1 METYMY
7 KTCKT
12 CKQKKPDSEFI
23 KADGKHRATR
33 NRCKICHKAQSDI
46 RRKLR
51 KQNPP
56 PEPGECLICKTHT
69 DKWVLDHC
77 HVDMIFR
84 GYICTSCNSGIGLL
98 HDDPE
103 SLQRA
108 INYLKK
114 TKPKKSFV
122 FKIINYLRK
131 DND

>member
-1 METYMY
+1 MDTCTY

-56 PEPGECLICKTHT
+56 PEPGECLIT
-69 DKWVLDHC
+69 DNPLQVDL
-77 HVDMIFR
+77 DMIFR